1 MLPQKKP
8 VIQPYDHGCCVLF
21 SVPLFSFFSKAYI
34 ERNQIPNMLRKKKK
48 KKKNASTNT
57 CYRSFLYF
65 FHSEST
71 FLLFYRNYMHHRW
84 LSGFSFCCYFF
95 IFFWKIKC
103 VSLITLT
110 WFTIQFTATLPITMR
125 LKIPKSQPVA
135 KLIKN
140 LKLQTS
146 EKKCWQIDQ
155 IEIWRLFFKS
165 TVYKPKKKKPNN
177 FKLMVY
183 FSWTFYSAF

>member
-34 ERNQIPNMLRKKKK
+34 ERNQIPNMLRKKRKRKK
-48 KKKNASTNT
+48 MRQQILVIGHSCNF
-57 CYRSFLYF
+57 SFRINFSLVLPKLHAPPLVIRF
-65 FHSEST
+65 F
-71 FLLFYRNYMHHRW
+71 FLLLFFY
-84 LSGFSFCCYFF
+84 
-95 IFFWKIKC
+95 FFWKIKC

-165 TVYKPKKKKPNN
+165 TVYKPKKKTKQ
-177 FKLMVY
+177 F
-183 FSWTFYSAF
+183 